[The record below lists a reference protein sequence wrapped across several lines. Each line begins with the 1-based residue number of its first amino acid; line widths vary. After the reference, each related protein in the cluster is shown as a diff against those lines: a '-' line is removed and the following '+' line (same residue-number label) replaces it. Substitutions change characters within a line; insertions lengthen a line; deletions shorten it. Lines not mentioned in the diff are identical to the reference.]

1 MCMSP
6 KDRLADCDFC
16 QNRQSLMASRRTP
29 KHLGAFV
36 LVFEMARRKM
46 DVPYVNGAHGVV
58 VSHPLNMREALGSIP
73 SVSIFVFSQK
83 SHAVLGT
90 ASDPYSNNVRKD
102 PEIESDPSGTV
113 PDLSGTV
120 PDPSGTVPDP
130 SGTAGL
136 VPAPPAAWRQCQ
148 RQPLPGGKKLPG
160 QPVRP
165 ASWSIEENRRI
176 FSVLWKYDRAHG
188 SGPWRMPS
196 SIRCSSRRE
205 KCPHQESN
213 LGCRGHNATS

>member
-6 KDRLADCDFC
+6 KDRSADCDFC
-16 QNRQSLMASRRTP
+16 QNRQSLMVSKRTP

-36 LVFEMARRKM
+36 LVFEMARGKM
-46 DVPYVNGAHGVV
+46 DVPYVHGAHGVV
-58 VSHPLNMREALGSIP
+58 VSHPLSMREALGSIP
-73 SVSIFVFSQK
+73 SVSIFVFSQR

-90 ASDPYSNNVRKD
+90 PSDPYSNNVRKD

-113 PDLSGTV
+113 PD
-120 PDPSGTVPDP
+120 P

-136 VPAPPAAWRQCQ
+136 VPAPPTAWRQCQ

-160 QPVRP
+160 QTVRP

-176 FSVLWKYDRAHG
+176 FSVLWKYDRAHA

-196 SIRCSSRRE
+196 SVRCSSRRE